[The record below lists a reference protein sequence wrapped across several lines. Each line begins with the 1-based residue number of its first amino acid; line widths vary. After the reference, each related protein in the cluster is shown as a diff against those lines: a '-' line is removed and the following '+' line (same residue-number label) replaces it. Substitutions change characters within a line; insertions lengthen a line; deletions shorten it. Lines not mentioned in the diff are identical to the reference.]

1 MPSLLSRNYTSKN
14 EACLRHVEET
24 MASDVRREISPDG
37 RLIAEPPR
45 VLTITSLT

>member
-14 EACLRHVEET
+14 EACPRHVEGT
-24 MASDVRREISPDG
+24 MASNVRREISLDG
-37 RLIAEPPR
+37 GLIAEPPR

>member
-1 MPSLLSRNYTSKN
+1 MPSLLSRKYTSKN
-14 EACLRHVEET
+14 EACPRHVEGT

-37 RLIAEPPR
+37 GLIAELPR